1 MQSEY
6 GFKMVLLKV
15 LPIFFIMGSVVA
27 HAQKIDLS
35 TGAKV
40 EFDAVGKPAM
50 INIKGTGGKATGM
63 LTLLESKL
71 SGDLVVNLKEFT
83 TDMDL
88 RDEHMKEKYLEVNKS
103 GFDKA
108 VLKIDQ
114 KLEMVGFP
122 SSGAWEPKSLKGL
135 LTLHGVTKEVPLNPK
150 ISIKDSGATG
160 TVSFKIKV
168 KDYNIDIPE
177 FAGITMADE
186 VDVKVFLN
194 NKVVP

>member
-6 GFKMVLLKV
+6 GFKMALLKII
-15 LPIFFIMGSVVA
+15 PIFLIVGSVVA

-50 INIKGTGGKATGM
+50 INIKGTGGKATGV

-108 VLKIDQ
+108 ILKIDQ
-114 KLEMVGFP
+114 KLEMAGFP
-122 SSGAWEPKSLKGL
+122 SSGAWEPKLLKGM
-135 LTLHGVTKEVPLNPK
+135 LTLHGITKEVPLNCK
-150 ISIKDSGATG
+150 ISIKDSGAAG
-160 TVSFKIKV
+160 IVSFKIKV
-168 KDYNIDIPE
+168 RDYNIDIPE